1 MTENQKSRIDLMRQI
16 AAISTQIDE
25 TSERIIKH
33 RLNIATAND
42 MIVQLENNR
51 NIFTQSIKDL
61 ELKLKEIPV
70 E

>member
-16 AAISTQIDE
+16 AGISTQIDE

-51 NIFTQSIKDL
+51 NIFTQ
-61 ELKLKEIPV
+61 
-70 E
+70 